1 MVMPGQHSVCFSC
14 GQPLPKDIGTAAFV
28 APPPMVVSAPVAVG
42 AAAGRPAFPL
52 TSQLDASPVPPPNPY
67 GERKAIAA
75 SASIIGA
82 AGTFAIRG
90 GEVRVGRDPATC
102 PITLMDPKVSGNHAT
117 LKFEGGQLLVRD
129 DGSNNGTHI
138 DGARL
143 PAHTWTAV
151 LPNVRLRFGPVEFV
165 VRIE

>member
-14 GQPLPKDIGTAAFV
+14 GQPLPKDIGTAAIP
-28 APPPMVVSAPVAVG
+28 APPVAAP
-42 AAAGRPAFPL
+42 RPAFPL
-52 TSQLDASPVPPPNPY
+52 TSALEASQLAPPPNPY
-67 GERKAIAA
+67 GAAKAT

-82 AGTFAIRG
+82 AGTFAIKG

-102 PITLMDPKVSGNHAT
+102 PITLTDPKVSGNHAT

-138 DGARL
+138 DGVRI
-143 PAHTWTAV
+143 PAHTWTPVA
-151 LPNVRLRFGPVEFV
+151 PNVRLRFGPVEFV